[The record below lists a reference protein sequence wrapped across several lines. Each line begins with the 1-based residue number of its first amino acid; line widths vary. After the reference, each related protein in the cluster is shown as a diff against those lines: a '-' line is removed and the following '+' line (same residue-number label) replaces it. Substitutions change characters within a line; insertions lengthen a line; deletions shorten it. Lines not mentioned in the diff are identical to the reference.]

1 MLKSYLTIAWRN
13 MRRQPLYTLLNL
25 AGLTIGI
32 AAALLILL
40 YINFETN
47 YDYFHQNADRI
58 FKINTDEI
66 TTNSKV
72 MQVDWQGT
80 AGLIAPYLQQDFPEV
95 AGTTRLYQF
104 FNNEQVDLN
113 YENKVI
119 TTAHLTV
126 ADSTA
131 LNIFTFDFIYG
142 TVQGALDGPNKIVL
156 SENLAIRIFG
166 NVDPVGKIVQT
177 KLTHAQPNIKSDY
190 SLMVTGVYRDFPKNS
205 HWEVDAMI
213 SSTTDP
219 YLRNYYFN
227 TFNFNTYVLLKDG
240 VVAADF
246 QEKIP
251 SIYRNYLDPDRE
263 PVMKEAHHQL
273 VPLRKIHMQAT
284 GGYTYIYIFSAI
296 GFLMLLISMI
306 SYVNLVTAQASRR
319 AMEIGV
325 RKVMGSTQSQLI
337 RQFLSE
343 SMVYSSVAIVIALG
357 TMFYLIPSINT
368 LLGLQ
373 LAAGQL
379 MHPQV
384 LLGLLAFL
392 LLIGILGGSYP
403 AFFLSSFEP
412 ITVLKGKLTKG
423 SPLRRALVAT
433 QFGVVMIVLICTGMI
448 YEQLQYMRHKDLGF
462 NQDQV
467 VHLEMTG
474 EGALEKL
481 PVLKNALKQSSA
493 ITSVGTASFL
503 PGLGMS
509 RRPISADNGESKE
522 PQFVDYGFIDYDY
535 FQTLDM
541 DLRAGRNFSI
551 DHPKDA
557 TESVVVNEQFAKA
570 YGLDDPIGEHIR
582 FGDSGNPNY
591 ETIVGVVKDF
601 HSSTLHTSI
610 PPQIFFLRPASYN
623 LAVKINQNPAMSIP
637 HIEETWRSIF
647 PNAPFAYRFLDE
659 DLAQAYETDQIRGKI
674 FLLFSGITIAIAF
687 LGLFG
692 LVAYIARQRVKEIGI
707 RRVLGASTWHVVSL
721 LSKDFLCLVVA
732 VAVPSFAVA
741 WYFVQNWLKD
751 YAYRAEMNYSLFLYT
766 LLFVLGLT
774 LLTTLF
780 HALRATQLHPA
791 KALKEE

>member
-1 MLKSYLTIAWRN
+1 MLKNHLIIAWRN

-25 AGLTIGI
+25 VGLTIGI

-47 YDYFHQNADRI
+47 YDRFHHKADRI
-58 FKINTDEI
+58 FKIHTDEI
-66 TTNSKV
+66 ITQSKT
-72 MQVDWQGT
+72 MEVDWQTTSGP
-80 AGLIAPYLQQDFPEV
+80 IAPYLQQDFPEV
-95 AGTTRLYQF
+95 AATTRLYQF
-104 FNNEQVDLN
+104 FNNEQVDLS
-113 YENKVI
+113 YEDKAI
-119 TTAHLTV
+119 TTSSLTV

-131 LNIFTFDFIYG
+131 LHIFTFDFLYG
-142 TVQGALDGPNKIVL
+142 TIQGALDGPNKIVL
-156 SENLAIRIFG
+156 SENLATRIFG
-166 NVDPVGKIVQT
+166 NVDPVGKIIQT
-177 KLTHAQPNIKSDY
+177 NLIHARPDMKSDY
-190 SLMVTGVYRDFPKNS
+190 SLMVTGVYRDFPQNS
-205 HWEVDAMI
+205 HWEVEAMI

-219 YLRNYYFN
+219 YLKDYDFN
-227 TFNFNTYVLLKDG
+227 AFTFNTYALLKDG
-240 VVAADF
+240 VVASDL
-246 QEKIP
+246 QEKIS

-263 PVMKEAHHQL
+263 PLMKEAHHQL
-273 VPLRKIHMQAT
+273 VPLKEIHMQAT
-284 GGYTYIYIFSAI
+284 GGYSYIYIFSVI
-296 GFLMLLISMI
+296 GFLMLLISII

-325 RKVMGSTQSQLI
+325 RKVMGSTQLQLI

-357 TMFYLIPSINT
+357 AMFYLIPSINT

-373 LAAGQL
+373 LSAGQL
-379 MHPQV
+379 AHPEV

-392 LLIGILGGSYP
+392 FLIGVLGGSYP
-403 AFFLSSFEP
+403 AFFLSTFEP

-467 VHLEMTG
+467 IHLEMTG

-481 PVLKNALKQSSA
+481 PVLKNALKERSA

-503 PGLGMS
+503 PGLGMG

-522 PQFVDYGFIDYDY
+522 PQFVDFGFIDYDY
-535 FQTLDM
+535 FQTLDI
-541 DLRAGRNFSI
+541 DVTAGRNFSI

-570 YGLDDPIGEHIR
+570 YGLDHPVGEHIR

-601 HSSTLHTSI
+601 HSRTLHTSI

-623 LAVKINQNPAMSIP
+623 LAVKINQAPATSIAY
-637 HIEETWRSIF
+637 IEETWQSVF
-647 PNAPFAYRFLDE
+647 PNTPFTYRFLDE

-707 RRVLGASTWHVVSL
+707 RRVLGASTWHIVSL
-721 LSKDFLCLVVA
+721 LSKDFLYLVVA

-741 WYFVQNWLKD
+741 WYFIQNWLKD
-751 YAYRAEMNYSLFLYT
+751 YAYRVEINYSLFLYT

-774 LLTTLF
+774 LLTSLF